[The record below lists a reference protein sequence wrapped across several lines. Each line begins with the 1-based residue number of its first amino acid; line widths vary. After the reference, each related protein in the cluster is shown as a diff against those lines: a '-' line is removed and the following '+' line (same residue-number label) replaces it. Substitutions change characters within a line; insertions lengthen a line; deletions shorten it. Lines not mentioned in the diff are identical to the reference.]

1 MGRKAGIWIAGA
13 AVAATAA
20 VAAAAVFGAGA
31 GSPTVKRAGALHLRA
46 RVERPVAAKA
56 AAATHKPPVLYGAT
70 HPQVAPPMTSTVTLS
85 GCPRRYHIT
94 NGTVAGVHGSQAQ
107 YLTINGSPRPG
118 AAGRGRHRA
127 PAPGRRPHRRGA
139 GGSREGLRLAGRE
152 PRLPR
157 NGAPNGADGRFVAA
171 GRPDAPPLPR
181 DQRLLLHPERAKDR
195 GRVRG

>member
-46 RVERPVAAKA
+46 RVDRPVAAKA

-107 YLTINGSPRPG
+107 YLTINGSGPV
-118 AAGRGRHRA
+118 ATKRGVKRWFIDITN
-127 PAPGRRPHRRGA
+127 
-139 GGSREGLRLAGRE
+139 SIQ
-152 PRLPR
+152 LP
-157 NGAPNGADGRFVAA
+157 NVLSVVGFIVC
-171 GRPDAPPLPR
+171 
-181 DQRLLLHPERAKDR
+181 QR
-195 GRVRG
+195 